1 MLLVFILTVPQSL
14 LANCVAQQSFSPRK
28 RATSPAVPGLYN
40 LYGKLARLQK
50 ELTVLASNL
59 LRIIQFY
66 FQLSNNK
73 E

>member
-14 LANCVAQQSFSPRK
+14 LANCVEQSFSSRK
-28 RATSPAVPGLYN
+28 RATSPAVPDLYN

>member
-14 LANCVAQQSFSPRK
+14 LANCVAQSFSPRK

-66 FQLSNNK
+66 FQLSNNR

>member
-14 LANCVAQQSFSPRK
+14 LANCVAQSFSSRK

-40 LYGKLARLQK
+40 IYGKLARLQK

-59 LRIIQFY
+59 LQIIQFY